1 MCFIGILLRWLFR
14 IKKRRIVGLFGTR
27 EMEPKWEQQIS
38 KYYPLLRGSVKYIR
52 LDELPYTVN
61 GKVDYV
67 SLSEKKINM

>member
-1 MCFIGILLRWLFR
+1 MDCL
-14 IKKRRIVGLFGTR
+14 
-27 EMEPKWEQQIS
+27 EPKWEQQIS